1 MKKIILLIFTFS
13 ILFIFLTFLNY
24 ELEVIEAKVKKIDY
38 QNQKLENELN
48 FLKSE
53 WEFVNS
59 PENMSLL
66 TNAHLEYKPAQL
78 ITLQDFINIIL
89 GESKNSE

>member
-13 ILFIFLTFLNY
+13 VLFIFLTFLNY
-24 ELEVIEAKVKKIDY
+24 ELEVIGTKVKKIDY

-66 TNAHLEYKPAQL
+66 TNTHLGYKPAQL
-78 ITLQDFINIIL
+78 ITLHDFINIIL
-89 GESKNSE
+89 GQGKNSE